1 MAKKTKKQARKAPS
15 TRPASSAVSAGGA
28 PAPAAPVS
36 TSASGRGYEVEF
48 RPDYSETIKDLK
60 RIGILASSFFV
71 ILIVLS
77 FFLR

>member
-15 TRPASSAVSAGGA
+15 TRPAPSAVAANGA
-28 PAPAAPVS
+28 ATPAAPAS
-36 TSASGRGYEVEF
+36 TSISGRGYEVEF

-71 ILIVLS
+71 ILLVLA